1 MRLILASTS
10 PRRIEILKR
19 FNIDFDVISNNII
32 EEEPL
37 QGEDPVSYA
46 KMLSFLKASN
56 VASRFKNRVVLGVD
70 TIVELDN
77 IIMCKPKDRDEAE
90 HMIKLLSGRI
100 HRVISGFAIIYRD
113 KIINDAVITI
123 VKFRRLEDDEI
134 RDYLDRSNYIDKA
147 GAYAIQ
153 EDGAKLIEYIK
164 GCYYNVMG
172 LPIWRIME
180 VIKFLKIEEEK

>member
-1 MRLILASTS
+1 
-10 PRRIEILKR
+10 
-19 FNIDFDVISNNII
+19 
-32 EEEPL
+32 
-37 QGEDPVSYA
+37 
-46 KMLSFLKASN
+46 
-56 VASRFKNRVVLGVD
+56 
-70 TIVELDN
+70 
-77 IIMCKPKDRDEAE
+77 MCKPKDRDEAE

-123 VKFRRLEDDEI
+123 VKFRWLEDDEI
-134 RDYLDRSNYIDKA
+134 RDYLDRSSYIDKA